1 MPRVLKIDL
10 HTHPVAAL
18 KNQMGIR
25 GIGDISKDVA
35 FEIVKS
41 IKKAGLNGIAI
52 TEHNNFNH
60 GWVACLQI
68 MEYFRS
74 EKLIII
80 PGTELDYNGIKFLQL
95 YIPSFYRRQIPFF
108 KGKEWF
114 FVLANQGLNQ
124 TYDTTALNQIDFDAV
139 EELNLKG
146 EFPGSLQVSKEKN
159 IPLVRASDAYT
170 LNDLGSYF
178 MELQTN

>member
-1 MPRVLKIDL
+1 MPRVFKIDL
-10 HTHPVAAL
+10 HTHPIAAL
-18 KNQMGIR
+18 KTQMGIR

-41 IKKAGLNGIAI
+41 IKSAGLNGIAI

-80 PGTELDYNGIKFLQL
+80 PGTEIDVKGYRFLQL

-114 FVLANQGLNQ
+114 LILTNPGSSQPLDNS
-124 TYDTTALNQIDFDAV
+124 ALDQIEFDAV
-139 EELNLKG
+139 EEKSLKG
-146 EFPGSLQVSKEKN
+146 EHPASLQISKEKN
-159 IPLVRASDAYT
+159 VPLVRASDAES
-170 LNDLGSYF
+170 LKDIGSFF
-178 MELQTN
+178 MELPTN

>member
-18 KNQMGIR
+18 KERMGIR
-25 GIGDISKDVA
+25 GIGDITKEVA

-41 IKKAGLNGIAI
+41 IKNAGLTGIAI
-52 TEHNNFNH
+52 TEINNFNH

-68 MEYFRS
+68 MEFFRS

-80 PGTELDYNGIKFLQL
+80 PGTEVEFSGHQFLQL
-95 YIPSFYRRQIPFF
+95 YVPSFYRRQIPFF

-114 FVLANQGLNQ
+114 YILTHAVLTHPGE
-124 TYDTTALNQIDFDAV
+124 TATLNQIDFDAV
-139 EELNLKG
+139 EERSLRG
-146 EFPGSLQVSKEKN
+146 EFSDSLQISKDKN
-159 IPLVRASDAYT
+159 IPLIRASDAYT
-170 LNDLGSYF
+170 LKDLGSYF
-178 MELQTN
+178 MEL